1 LASSA
6 DPDLTL
12 ERRETR
18 KRGFNRRGAY
28 REATGLDRGLLGIA
42 CGVGKVRSQD
52 RTEAVSIERTKE
64 EKIIHVGLYE
74 MHLNKKKDCFGDL

>member
-52 RTEAVSIERTKE
+52 RTEAVSIE
-64 EKIIHVGLYE
+64 KIIHVGLYE